1 MKPDLSSL
9 REELCLQ
16 CVDYSREKKKS
27 SNLGLTPVSFFEMSD
42 MIGQL
47 FPDVSAE
54 RITTFSCGHIVPEEN
69 LQALVVSKSPRGN
82 DVEYKA
88 DKQGDPEAA
97 SQSRGFF
104 FFF

>member
-1 MKPDLSSL
+1 
-9 REELCLQ
+9 
-16 CVDYSREKKKS
+16 
-27 SNLGLTPVSFFEMSD
+27 MSD

-88 DKQGDPEAA
+88 DKQGDPEVA
-97 SQSRGFF
+97 SQKQGVFF
-104 FFF
+104 CFGLILIYSV